1 MYRTMSNALG
11 CNRFD
16 RRDEELKGR
25 DEELERLYRLV
36 RDLELEARGRP
47 QRRDHEEREEGL
59 ASVGGR
65 YGTGSH
71 RFGSHR
77 HRDRSRE
84 YADRDSVSLEERRP
98 WNVAMDAMSC
108 ALP

>member
-11 CNRFD
+11 RNRFD

-25 DEELERLYRLV
+25 DEELERLDRLV
-36 RDLELEARGRP
+36 RDLELEARGRH

-71 RFGSHR
+71 RSSSYR

-108 ALP
+108 ALR